1 MKNIPKLVLLMVAY
15 WIAAIV
21 MIMKIPKIYLTT
33 VIFSLVTKAMSDV
46 VTKIRTKELGYSVCK
61 IKNDKLTELLFLVGS
76 FIPIANVITS
86 SLDFLTAYNTN
97 DKSFLKIQEDK
108 LVPFRETKNLKPK
121 EKIVEI
127 VNIKEFDH
135 EESIRTEYKGIS
147 KHEYKLA
154 KKMEEVE
161 SFVDE
166 IMLNV
171 NLNKDAKIELL
182 KQMRKE
188 VYLTGNVRMNDKKML
203 RLSKDK

>member
-1 MKNIPKLVLLMVAY
+1 MKNITKLVLLMIAY
-15 WIAAIV
+15 WVAAIV

-33 VIFSLVTKAMSDV
+33 VIFSLVTKAMSEV

-61 IKNDKLTELLFLVGS
+61 VKNDKLTELLFLVGS

-97 DKSFLKIQEDK
+97 DNNFLKIQDDK
-108 LVPFRETKNLKPK
+108 LIPFRETKNLKPK

-127 VNIKEFDH
+127 VNIKEFGH

-147 KHEYKLA
+147 KLEYKLA
-154 KKMEEVE
+154 KKMEEAE

-171 NLNKDAKIELL
+171 NLNKDEKIELL

>member
-1 MKNIPKLVLLMVAY
+1 MKNITKLVLLMIAY
-15 WIAAIV
+15 WVAAIV

-33 VIFSLVTKAMSDV
+33 VIFSLVTKAMSEV

-61 IKNDKLTELLFLVGS
+61 VKNDKLTELLFLVGS

-97 DKSFLKIQEDK
+97 DKSFLKIQDDK
-108 LVPFRETKNLKPK
+108 LIPFRETKNLKPK

-147 KHEYKLA
+147 KREYKLA
-154 KKMEEVE
+154 KKMEEAE

-188 VYLTGNVRMNDKKML
+188 VYLTGNVRMNDRKML

>member
-1 MKNIPKLVLLMVAY
+1 MKNIPKLVLLMIAY
-15 WIAAIV
+15 WVAAIV

-147 KHEYKLA
+147 KREYKLA
-154 KKMEEVE
+154 KKMEEAE

-171 NLNKDAKIELL
+171 NLNKDEKIELL

>member
-1 MKNIPKLVLLMVAY
+1 MKNITKLVLLMIAY
-15 WIAAIV
+15 WVAAIV

-33 VIFSLVTKAMSDV
+33 VIFSLVTKAMSEV

-61 IKNDKLTELLFLVGS
+61 VKNDKLTELLFLVGS

-97 DKSFLKIQEDK
+97 DKSFLKIQDDK
-108 LVPFRETKNLKPK
+108 LIPFRETKNLKPK

-188 VYLTGNVRMNDKKML
+188 VYLTGNVRMNDRKML

>member
-1 MKNIPKLVLLMVAY
+1 MKNITKLVLLMIAY
-15 WIAAIV
+15 WVAAIV

>member
-1 MKNIPKLVLLMVAY
+1 MKNIPKLVLLMIAY
-15 WIAAIV
+15 WVAAIV

-97 DKSFLKIQEDK
+97 DKSFLKIQDDK
-108 LVPFRETKNLKPK
+108 LIPFRETKNLKPK

-188 VYLTGNVRMNDKKML
+188 VYLTGNVRMNDRKML

>member
-1 MKNIPKLVLLMVAY
+1 MKNIPKLVLLMIAY

-188 VYLTGNVRMNDKKML
+188 VYLTGNVRMNDRKML

>member
-1 MKNIPKLVLLMVAY
+1 MKNITKLVLLMIAY
-15 WIAAIV
+15 WVAAIV

-33 VIFSLVTKAMSDV
+33 VIFSLVTKAMSEV

-61 IKNDKLTELLFLVGS
+61 VKNDKLTELLFLVGS

-108 LVPFRETKNLKPK
+108 LVPFRETKNLKQK

-188 VYLTGNVRMNDKKML
+188 VYLTGNVRMNDRKML

>member
-1 MKNIPKLVLLMVAY
+1 MKNITKLVLLVIAY
-15 WIAAIV
+15 WVAAIV

-33 VIFSLVTKAMSDV
+33 VIFSLVTKAMSEV

-61 IKNDKLTELLFLVGS
+61 VKNDKLTELLFLVGS

-97 DKSFLKIQEDK
+97 DKSFLKIQDDK
-108 LVPFRETKNLKPK
+108 LIPFRETKNLKPK

-188 VYLTGNVRMNDKKML
+188 VYLTGNVRMNDRKML
-203 RLSKDK
+203 SLSKDK

>member
-1 MKNIPKLVLLMVAY
+1 MKNITKLDLLMIAY
-15 WIAAIV
+15 WVAAIV

-33 VIFSLVTKAMSDV
+33 VIFSLVTKAMSEV

-61 IKNDKLTELLFLVGS
+61 VKNDKLTELLFLVGS

-97 DKSFLKIQEDK
+97 DKSFLKIQDDK
-108 LVPFRETKNLKPK
+108 LIPFRETKNLKPK

-147 KHEYKLA
+147 KREYKLA
-154 KKMEEVE
+154 KKMEEAE

-171 NLNKDAKIELL
+171 NLNKDEKIELL

>member
-1 MKNIPKLVLLMVAY
+1 MKNIPKLVLLMIAY
-15 WIAAIV
+15 WVAAIV

>member
-1 MKNIPKLVLLMVAY
+1 MKNITKLVLLMIAY
-15 WIAAIV
+15 WVAAIV

-33 VIFSLVTKAMSDV
+33 VIFSLVTKAMSEV

-61 IKNDKLTELLFLVGS
+61 VKNDKLTELLFLVGS

-97 DKSFLKIQEDK
+97 DKSFLKIQDDK
-108 LVPFRETKNLKPK
+108 LIPFRETKNLKPK

-147 KHEYKLA
+147 KCEYKLA
-154 KKMEEVE
+154 KKMEEAE

-171 NLNKDAKIELL
+171 NLNKDEKIELL

>member
-1 MKNIPKLVLLMVAY
+1 MKNITKLVLLMIAY
-15 WIAAIV
+15 WVAAIV

-33 VIFSLVTKAMSDV
+33 VIFSLVTKAMSEV

-61 IKNDKLTELLFLVGS
+61 VKNDKLTELLFLVGS

-108 LVPFRETKNLKPK
+108 LVPFRETKNLKQK

>member
-188 VYLTGNVRMNDKKML
+188 VYLTGNVRMNDRKML

>member
-1 MKNIPKLVLLMVAY
+1 MKNIPKLVLLMIAY
-15 WIAAIV
+15 WVAAIV

-33 VIFSLVTKAMSDV
+33 VIFSLVTKAMSEV

-61 IKNDKLTELLFLVGS
+61 IKNNKLTELLFLVGS

-147 KHEYKLA
+147 KREYKLA
-154 KKMEEVE
+154 KKMEEAE

-171 NLNKDAKIELL
+171 NLNKDEKIELL

>member
-1 MKNIPKLVLLMVAY
+1 MKNIPKLVLLMIAY
-15 WIAAIV
+15 WVAAIV

-171 NLNKDAKIELL
+171 NLNKNAKIELL

-188 VYLTGNVRMNDKKML
+188 VYLTGNVRMNDGKML

>member
-1 MKNIPKLVLLMVAY
+1 MKNIPKLVLLMIAY

-171 NLNKDAKIELL
+171 NLNKNAKIELL

-188 VYLTGNVRMNDKKML
+188 VYLTGNVRMNDGKML

>member
-1 MKNIPKLVLLMVAY
+1 MKNIPKLVLLMIAY

-127 VNIKEFDH
+127 VNIKE
-135 EESIRTEYKGIS
+135 YKGIS

-188 VYLTGNVRMNDKKML
+188 VYLTGNVRMNDRKML

>member
-1 MKNIPKLVLLMVAY
+1 MKNIPKLVLLMIAY

-188 VYLTGNVRMNDKKML
+188 VYLTGNVRMNDGKML

>member
-97 DKSFLKIQEDK
+97 DKSFLKIQDDK
-108 LVPFRETKNLKPK
+108 LIPFRETKNLKPK

-147 KHEYKLA
+147 KREYKLA

-171 NLNKDAKIELL
+171 NLNKDEKIELL

>member
-1 MKNIPKLVLLMVAY
+1 MKNIPKLVLLMIAY
-15 WIAAIV
+15 WVAAIV

-188 VYLTGNVRMNDKKML
+188 VYLTGNVRMNDRKML

>member
-1 MKNIPKLVLLMVAY
+1 MKNITKLVLLMIAY
-15 WIAAIV
+15 WVAAIV

-33 VIFSLVTKAMSDV
+33 VIFSLVTKAMSEV

-61 IKNDKLTELLFLVGS
+61 VKNDKLTELLFLVGS

-97 DKSFLKIQEDK
+97 DKSFLKIQDDK
-108 LVPFRETKNLKPK
+108 LIPFRETKNLKQK

-188 VYLTGNVRMNDKKML
+188 VYLTGNVRMNDRKML

>member
-1 MKNIPKLVLLMVAY
+1 MKNITKLVLLMIAY
-15 WIAAIV
+15 WVAAIV

-33 VIFSLVTKAMSDV
+33 VIFSLVTKAMSEV

-61 IKNDKLTELLFLVGS
+61 VKNDKLTELLFLVGS

-97 DKSFLKIQEDK
+97 DKSFLKIQDDK
-108 LVPFRETKNLKPK
+108 LIPFRETKNLKPK

-127 VNIKEFDH
+127 VNIKEFDN

-147 KHEYKLA
+147 KFEYKLA
-154 KKMEEVE
+154 KKMEEAE

-171 NLNKDAKIELL
+171 NLNKDEKIELL

>member
-1 MKNIPKLVLLMVAY
+1 MKNITKLVLLMIAY
-15 WIAAIV
+15 WVAAIV

-33 VIFSLVTKAMSDV
+33 VIFSLVTKAMSEV

-61 IKNDKLTELLFLVGS
+61 VKNDKLTELLFLVGS

-97 DKSFLKIQEDK
+97 DNNFLKIQDDK
-108 LVPFRETKNLKPK
+108 LIPFRETKNLKPK

-127 VNIKEFDH
+127 VNIKEVDH
-135 EESIRTEYKGIS
+135 EESIKMEYKGIS
-147 KHEYKLA
+147 KHEYKIA
-154 KKMEEVE
+154 KKMEEAE

-171 NLNKDAKIELL
+171 NLNKDEKIELL

>member
-1 MKNIPKLVLLMVAY
+1 MKNITKLVLLMIAY
-15 WIAAIV
+15 WVAAIV

-33 VIFSLVTKAMSDV
+33 VIFSLVTKAMSEV

-61 IKNDKLTELLFLVGS
+61 VKNDKLTELLFLVGS

-97 DKSFLKIQEDK
+97 DKSFLKIQDDK
-108 LVPFRETKNLKPK
+108 LIPFRETKNLKPK

-188 VYLTGNVRMNDKKML
+188 VYLTGNVRMNDRKML
-203 RLSKDK
+203 SLSKDK

>member
-1 MKNIPKLVLLMVAY
+1 MKNITKLVLLMIAY
-15 WIAAIV
+15 WVAAIV

-33 VIFSLVTKAMSDV
+33 VIFSLVTKAMSEV

-61 IKNDKLTELLFLVGS
+61 VKNDKLTELLFLVGS

-147 KHEYKLA
+147 KREYKLA
-154 KKMEEVE
+154 KKMEEAE

-171 NLNKDAKIELL
+171 NLNKDEKIELL

>member
-1 MKNIPKLVLLMVAY
+1 MKNIPKLVLLMIAY

-61 IKNDKLTELLFLVGS
+61 VKNDKLTELLFLVGS

-97 DKSFLKIQEDK
+97 DNNFLKIQDDK
-108 LVPFRETKNLKPK
+108 LIPFRETKNLKQK

>member
-1 MKNIPKLVLLMVAY
+1 MKNITKLVLLMIAY
-15 WIAAIV
+15 WVAAIV

-33 VIFSLVTKAMSDV
+33 VILSLVTKAMSEV

-61 IKNDKLTELLFLVGS
+61 VKNDKLTELLFLVGS

-97 DKSFLKIQEDK
+97 DKSFLKIQDDK
-108 LVPFRETKNLKPK
+108 LIPFRETKNLKPK

-147 KHEYKLA
+147 KREYKLA
-154 KKMEEVE
+154 KKMEEAE

-171 NLNKDAKIELL
+171 NLNKDEKIELL

>member
-61 IKNDKLTELLFLVGS
+61 VKNDKLTELLFLVGS

-108 LVPFRETKNLKPK
+108 LMPFRETKNLKPK

-147 KHEYKLA
+147 KREYKLA

-171 NLNKDAKIELL
+171 NLNKDEKIELL

>member
-1 MKNIPKLVLLMVAY
+1 MKNITKLVLLMIAY
-15 WIAAIV
+15 WVAAIV

-33 VIFSLVTKAMSDV
+33 VIFSLVTKAMSEV

-61 IKNDKLTELLFLVGS
+61 VKNDKLTELLFLVGS

-97 DKSFLKIQEDK
+97 DKSFLKIQDDK
-108 LVPFRETKNLKPK
+108 LIPFRETKNLKPK

-147 KHEYKLA
+147 KREYKLA
-154 KKMEEVE
+154 KKMEEAE

-171 NLNKDAKIELL
+171 NLNKDEKIELL

>member
-15 WIAAIV
+15 WVAAIV

-61 IKNDKLTELLFLVGS
+61 INNDKLTELLFLVGS

>member
-1 MKNIPKLVLLMVAY
+1 MKNITKLVLLMIAY
-15 WIAAIV
+15 WVAAIV

-61 IKNDKLTELLFLVGS
+61 IKNNKLTELLFLVGS

-147 KHEYKLA
+147 KREYKLA
-154 KKMEEVE
+154 KKMEEAE

-171 NLNKDAKIELL
+171 NLNKDEKIELL

>member
-1 MKNIPKLVLLMVAY
+1 MKNIPKLVLLMIAY

-61 IKNDKLTELLFLVGS
+61 VKNDKLTELLFLVGS

-188 VYLTGNVRMNDKKML
+188 VYLTGNVRMNDRKML

>member
-1 MKNIPKLVLLMVAY
+1 MKNITKLVLLMIAY
-15 WIAAIV
+15 WVAAIV

-33 VIFSLVTKAMSDV
+33 VIFSLVTKAMSEV

-61 IKNDKLTELLFLVGS
+61 VKNDKLTELLFLVGS

-188 VYLTGNVRMNDKKML
+188 VYLTGNVRMNDRKML

>member
-1 MKNIPKLVLLMVAY
+1 MKNITKLVLLMIAY
-15 WIAAIV
+15 WVAAIV

-33 VIFSLVTKAMSDV
+33 VIFSLVTKAMSEV

-61 IKNDKLTELLFLVGS
+61 VKNDKLTELLFLVGS

-147 KHEYKLA
+147 KREYKLA

-188 VYLTGNVRMNDKKML
+188 VYLTGNVRMNDKKIL

>member
-1 MKNIPKLVLLMVAY
+1 MKNITKLVLLMIAY
-15 WIAAIV
+15 WAAAIV

-33 VIFSLVTKAMSDV
+33 VIFSLVTKAMSEV

-61 IKNDKLTELLFLVGS
+61 VKNDKLTELLFLVGS

-97 DKSFLKIQEDK
+97 DKSFLKIQDDK
-108 LVPFRETKNLKPK
+108 LIPFRETKNLKPK

-188 VYLTGNVRMNDKKML
+188 VYLTGNVRMNDRKML